1 MLEQGVTEP
10 ISTVSKLERIV
21 VQFLE
26 CGKQSEQIVFFTK
39 LDRLRWLSSD
49 LMNFSDA
56 ASTNYVSRDL
66 NYIFKSMKTLVG
78 ITIFVLAKIIRKFSN
93 KCTIYSIFGDIT
105 LDQKTEGV

>member
-39 LDRLRWLSSD
+39 LD
-49 LMNFSDA
+49 
-56 ASTNYVSRDL
+56 
-66 NYIFKSMKTLVG
+66 
-78 ITIFVLAKIIRKFSN
+78 
-93 KCTIYSIFGDIT
+93 
-105 LDQKTEGV
+105 